1 MNVKKAE
8 GSVFHVL
15 LFSLPVI
22 ISQACDSLM
31 MLTDRYLLA
40 QVNPIFAAAAMSGG
54 MTAFLFWIFGA
65 GLLGFVTP
73 LTAQYM
79 GANAPNK
86 AKKVLVQALILSVI
100 LSVPL
105 LLFSRSL
112 GFYYFT
118 FLRLPAE
125 ELPLT
130 MAYLSVIIQCCFF
143 VFVKVSFASFFSGIG
158 KTKIVMTVNM
168 SGLILNIPLSYFFI
182 HGGWG
187 EAWINVKGA
196 ALGTVCAELF
206 MTLLYIGIFLK
217 SYAKNMQWSFERTLF
232 KKLLKY
238 GFSTG
243 MEFFVL
249 TLAFNTFLTMF
260 HSFGIDAA
268 QAIAITSTWSWLTV
282 LPFFGLSVGVMSL
295 VGHSLGK
302 NNSQLASQITL
313 SAIKIAFAIVAL
325 ASIGFLGFSDSLV
338 HNFGIMSE
346 SPVYELAIFMI
357 QMLPLYCIFD
367 ALNFV
372 VPATLRA
379 SGDTFFC
386 LKINAIGHWTC
397 LLICFYGIYYGHFS
411 PSTIWCLFIL
421 TLLIQSIIFG
431 YRYLRGSWKSLKMAE

>member
-1 MNVKKAE
+1 MNPKKVE
-8 GSVFHVL
+8 GSVFHVFM
-15 LFSLPVI
+15 FSLPVI

-54 MTAFLFWIFGA
+54 MTAFLFWVFGA

-73 LTAQYM
+73 LTAQYI
-79 GANAPNK
+79 GANAPEK
-86 AKKVLVQALILSVI
+86 AKKVLVQALIVSVI
-100 LSVPL
+100 LSIPL

-112 GFYYFT
+112 AFYYFT
-118 FLRLPAE
+118 FLRLPTE
-125 ELPLT
+125 ELPLA

-168 SGLILNIPLSYFFI
+168 AGFLLNIPLSYFFI
-182 HGGWG
+182 HGGGG
-187 EAWINVKGA
+187 EIWMNVKGA
-196 ALGTVCAELF
+196 ALGTVCAEIF

-217 SYAKNMQWSFERTLF
+217 DYAKNMQWSFDRTLF

-238 GFSTG
+238 GSSTG

-282 LPFFGLSVGVMSL
+282 LPFFGLSVSVMSL
-295 VGHSLGK
+295 VGHSLGE
-302 NNSQLASQITL
+302 NNSKLASQITL
-313 SAIKIAFAIVAL
+313 SAIKIAFVIVIL
-325 ASIGFLGFSDSLV
+325 ASIGFLWFSNFLV
-338 HNFGIMSE
+338 SNFGIMNGS
-346 SPVYELAIFMI
+346 SVYELAIFMI
-357 QMLPLYCIFD
+357 QMLPLYCLFD

-372 VPATLRA
+372 LPATLRA

-397 LLICFYGIYYGHFS
+397 LLFCFYGIYYGHFS
-411 PSTIWCLFIL
+411 PGTIWCLFIL
-421 TLLIQSIIFG
+421 TLSIQSIIFG
-431 YRYLRGSWKSLKMAE
+431 CRYLQGSWKLLKMTK

>member
-1 MNVKKAE
+1 MNAKKAE

-73 LTAQYM
+73 LTAQYT
-79 GANAPNK
+79 GANAPDK

-100 LSVPL
+100 LSIPL
-105 LLFSRSL
+105 LLFGKSL
-112 GFYYFT
+112 AFYYFT
-118 FLRLPAE
+118 FLRLPVE
-125 ELPLT
+125 ELPLA
-130 MAYLSVIIQCCFF
+130 MAYLSIVILCCFF
-143 VFVKVSFASFFSGIG
+143 IFVKVSFASFFSGIG
-158 KTKIVMTVNM
+158 KTKIVMIVNIV
-168 SGLILNIPLSYFFI
+168 GLVLNIPLSYFFI
-182 HGGWG
+182 HGGLD
-187 EAWINVKGA
+187 EAWMNVRGA

-206 MTLLYIGIFLK
+206 MVLLYIGVFLQG
-217 SYAKNMQWSFERTLF
+217 YAKNIQLSFERTLF
-232 KKLLKY
+232 KMLLKY

-302 NNSQLASQITL
+302 NNSQLADQITL
-313 SAIKIAFAIVAL
+313 SAIKIAFAMVAL
-325 ASIGFLGFSDSLV
+325 ASIAFLGFSDSLV
-338 HNFGIMSE
+338 HNFGITNE
-346 SPVYELAIFMI
+346 SPVYELSIFMI
-357 QMLPLYCIFD
+357 HMLPLYCIFD

-386 LKINAIGHWTC
+386 LKVNAMGHWTC

-411 PSTIWCLFIL
+411 PRTIWCLFIL

-431 YRYLRGSWKSLKMAE
+431 CRYLRGSWKSLKMAE